1 LRFELDPTSIAAAK
15 SAAPIR
21 MGIDLDAYRVESMT
35 LADNTRAALAVDLS

>member
-1 LRFELDPTSIAAAK
+1 
-15 SAAPIR
+15 